1 MRHQI
6 SQTVEWRRPP
16 YRSRHW
22 LKWMQPR
29 QRLIRATQRS
39 TNSSTIPTTPSI
51 LQGLS
56 GIWLLGANTSL
67 SSSTMIHSFMSCPDS
82 APEIDDN
89 ELLRMIAI
97 AEVEVIDFG
106 QGWLAIVR
114 NLIDEADPGTTNK
127 ADLGQIRLR
136 WHKRIITY
144 QSRTSYLLR

>member
-1 MRHQI
+1 
-6 SQTVEWRRPP
+6 
-16 YRSRHW
+16 
-22 LKWMQPR
+22 
-29 QRLIRATQRS
+29 
-39 TNSSTIPTTPSI
+39 
-51 LQGLS
+51 
-56 GIWLLGANTSL
+56 
-67 SSSTMIHSFMSCPDS
+67 MSCPDS